1 MRVLFCVLLFVVAGA
16 AQTSGNGCGASAANV
31 ASVGSPATPSSGVI
45 RANVAAKNS
54 DPESQQAAE
63 SPKQRVRPVWALAQ
77 IQPRRPATPPAVS
90 CFCGTVDASTL
101 TALSANQEVSIL
113 KGISGGFRFEHVL
126 IQEAK
131 QFVSAGVASLNVAV
145 GRPGLRGELIPAFAL
160 MSASA
165 PENFWFERPGP
176 LQVTGTYDLAA
187 SFSGPSPLGNG
198 TASKFASGSVNW
210 EICGYNMQ

>member
-1 MRVLFCVLLFVVAGA
+1 MRVFFCLLLFVVPGG
-16 AQTSGNGCGASAANV
+16 AQTSGNGCGGSAANV
-31 ASVGSPATPSSGVI
+31 ASVGSGAPLPSGFMS
-45 RANVAAKNS
+45 ANVAAKNIG
-54 DPESQQAAE
+54 PESRQVAQ
-63 SPKQRVRPVWALAQ
+63 SPGQRVHPVWALAQ
-77 IQPRRPATPPAVS
+77 IQPRRPATPPAIACV
-90 CFCGTVDASTL
+90 CGTVDASML
-101 TALSANQEVSIL
+101 TGSSANQEVSIL
-113 KGISGGFRFEHVL
+113 KGISGAFRFEHVL
-126 IQEAK
+126 IQETK

-160 MSASA
+160 MSPAA

-198 TASKFASGSVNW
+198 TASKFASGSMNW